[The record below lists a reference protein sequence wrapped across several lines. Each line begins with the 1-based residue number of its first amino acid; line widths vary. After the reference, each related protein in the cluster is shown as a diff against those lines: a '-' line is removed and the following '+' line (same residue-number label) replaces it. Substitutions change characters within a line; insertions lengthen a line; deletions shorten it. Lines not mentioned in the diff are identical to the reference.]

1 MLHCTTSEVDSVRRL
16 PPLGSIQAFV
26 QVARLGSLKAAADAL
41 ALSSP
46 ALTRRI
52 QSLEQ
57 FVGAALFS
65 RHHNVVELNERG
77 LAFLEEIGPHLD
89 AIATAVERV
98 SEDQRSTR
106 IRIAVPSLFAAQ
118 RLVPALPSLRQ
129 LHPQLIVDVD
139 TGANRLPRLD
149 SDVDAAIVITDAIP
163 DRYYA
168 RALEQGRIVAIGSRE
183 LLEEREPV
191 RSPTD
196 LRRLPILLHREM
208 PGAFDE
214 WCRAAGF
221 PGVRPASITHYDAGQ
236 LILDAA
242 AAGLGVAFMLES
254 HLNSSSDDRLVRIF
268 NQTAASPY
276 AYWFACPPN
285 ALQRRGVRQ
294 FHDWVVSHFAAPEE
308 AAVVNG

>member
-1 MLHCTTSEVDSVRRL
+1 MRRL

-57 FVGAALFS
+57 FVGAPLFS
-65 RHHNVVELNERG
+65 RHHNVVALNERG
-77 LAFLEEIGPHLD
+77 IAFLNEIGPHLD

-129 LHPQLIVDVD
+129 QHPQLIVDVD
-139 TGANRLPRLD
+139 TGANRLARLD
-149 SDVDAAIVITDAIP
+149 SDVDAAIVITEAIP
-163 DRYYA
+163 DRFYA
-168 RALEQGRIVAIGSRE
+168 RPLEHGRIVAIGSRA
-183 LLEEREPV
+183 LLDQAVPV
-191 RSPTD
+191 RSPAD

-221 PGVRPASITHYDAGQ
+221 QGVRPASITHYDAGQ

-254 HLNSSSDDRLVRIF
+254 HLDSSTDTRLVRVF
-268 NQTAASPY
+268 SQSAASPY
-276 AYWFACPPN
+276 AYWFACPPA

-294 FHDWVVSHFAAPEE
+294 FHDWVVSHFAAPEG

>member
-16 PPLGSIQAFV
+16 PPLGAIQAFV

-57 FVGAALFS
+57 FVGSPLFT

-77 LAFLEEIGPHLD
+77 LAFLDEIGPHLD

-98 SEDQRSTR
+98 SEDQRSMR

-118 RLVPALPSLRQ
+118 RLVPALPSLREQ
-129 LHPQLIVDVD
+129 HPQLIVDVD
-139 TGANRLPRLD
+139 TGANRLSRLD
-149 SDVDAAIVITDAIP
+149 SDVDAAIVITDAVPI
-163 DRYYA
+163 RFYA
-168 RALEQGRIVAIGSRE
+168 RELEQGRIVAIGSRI
-183 LLEEREPV
+183 LLEGKAALRLP
-191 RSPTD
+191 SD
-196 LRRLPILLHREM
+196 LRRVPILLHREM
-208 PGAFDE
+208 PAAFDE
-214 WCRAAGF
+214 WCRVAGF
-221 PGVRPASITHYDAGQ
+221 PGVRPASVTHYDAGQ

-254 HLNSSSDDRLVRIF
+254 HLASSSDQRLVRIF
-268 NQTAASPY
+268 SQSAPSPY
-276 AYWFACPPN
+276 AYWFACPPA
-285 ALQRRGVRQ
+285 ALKRRGVRQ
-294 FHDWVVSHFAAPEE
+294 FHDWVVSHFATAEP
-308 AAVVNG
+308 ALAVNG